1 MACMCEG
8 LSASVEDMESA
19 VMAKDLSCQEEKR
32 VNLLSPKVR
41 AVYSMSRFEGKLL

>member
-19 VMAKDLSCQEEKR
+19 VMAKDLFCQEKNESISF
-32 VNLLSPKVR
+32 LLK
-41 AVYSMSRFEGKLL
+41 